1 MNGHVAV
8 KYLYVRIFR
17 NDKDNIMQQKTFRA
31 YGAWI
36 LICTALWVIAWI
48 IAEAVPVFE
57 DLLGLTGALFASWFT
72 YGLSG
77 MFWLKMNFE
86 CKGWRPWTMK
96 RRMKDGAG
104 KDRIWGGKKW
114 ILLAVNVLN
123 IIVATCIVSLMCPD
137 EWECWWRLWC

>member
-1 MNGHVAV
+1 MADVTRTQVNGHIAV

-31 YGAWI
+31 YGSWI
-36 LICTALWVIAWI
+36 LICTVLWIIAWI

-86 CKGWRPWTMK
+86 RNRWAIK
-96 RRMKDGAG
+96 RRADSG
-104 KDRIWGGKKW
+104 KWTWKKW
-114 ILLAVNVLN
+114 ILLAVNILN
-123 IIVATCIVSLMCPD
+123 IIIATCIVSLMCPN
-137 EWECWWRLWC
+137 EWHLWWRIVT